1 VRRLEA
7 LAAAAAAAL
16 VLGLGAGAARA
27 DQVDDD
33 IAILAKKPGGMS
45 NDAWRA
51 RRREAA
57 RDLGQKADPRGV
69 DALVKVVE
77 SEKFDAVAEIAIEAL
92 GKIGDKRAVPVLQ
105 KVRDDA
111 SRDQGLRDAASEA
124 LATLGAA
131 APSAEAAPGEAA
143 PAPEAPPT
151 EADVGAAAPTE
162 AAPAAGPEDDDA
174 SAPAAVTVPPAGRFG
189 PEILAASERWT
200 FAAGAL
206 SLAYDSAAK
215 QPQLSGAASLRY
227 HRGLEEP
234 KLGYSFDASVALAGG
249 AEDRNGDL
257 SNTGSYALV
266 GSTVGETELRF
277 YLAGPSGFFLHA
289 AGDLGLGGSAIT
301 VESTLG
307 EDFKEFVPSIDAGL
321 ALGAGYGR
329 TLDVGAKLRA
339 ERVERVLRRARL
351 LGRPINADVANRLET
366 AWWDARDELGF
377 RRALVAT
384 IQILKEAGVLLTDPD
399 PTATYEILRVLED
412 GQLDGRLDGWDA
424 RLGVAELVAGR
435 DNVVGDDVFDFH
447 REEVAV
453 ARGAFGKQLPGAL
466 AEIVGQLRAVYR
478 LGGGSQQYP
487 GYWAA
492 EADVAWRRYFYGDVW
507 DPRGAL
513 ELGVTVGASDR
524 NTNEGDGD
532 DVGASRAASLRIG
545 YLMIFS
551 RASRL
556 AATTTLRYEGHDVFF
571 GLGLSGSWALSD
583 ASYAA
588 W

>member
-1 VRRLEA
+1 VRRLVA
-7 LAAAAAAAL
+7 LAALL
-16 VLGLGAGAARA
+16 VASAAGAAVAHA
-27 DQVDDD
+27 DAVDDD

-45 NDAWRA
+45 NDTWRA

-69 DALVKVVE
+69 DALLRIVE
-77 SEKFDAVAEIAIEAL
+77 TEKFDAVAEIAIDAL

-111 SRDQGLRDAASEA
+111 SRDQGLRDAAAEA
-124 LATLGAA
+124 LVALGAA
-131 APSAEAAPGEAA
+131 APPAEAAPAEAATPPPESETPPAEAGVGGDATAPAA
-143 PAPEAPPT
+143 PA
-151 EADVGAAAPTE
+151 
-162 AAPAAGPEDDDA
+162 PEDDDA
-174 SAPAAVTVPPAGRFG
+174 SAPPDVTVPPAGRFG
-189 PEILAASERWT
+189 PEILAAAERWT

-206 SLAYDSAAK
+206 TLDYDSVAK
-215 QPQLSGAASLRY
+215 QPQLSGAAALRY
-227 HRGLEEP
+227 HRRLEEP
-234 KLGYSFDASVALAGG
+234 KLGYSFDASLALAGG

-289 AGDLGLGGSAIT
+289 AGDLGVGGSAIS

-307 EDFKEFVPSIDAGL
+307 ADFKEFVPSIDAGL
-321 ALGAGYGR
+321 ALGLGYGR
-329 TLDVGAKLRA
+329 TLDVGAKLRVQ
-339 ERVERVLRRARL
+339 RIERVLRRARL

-384 IQILKEAGVLLTDPD
+384 VTILKEAGVLLTDPD
-399 PTATYEILRVLED
+399 PTATYELLRVLED
-412 GQLDGRLDGWDA
+412 GQLDGRLEGWDA

-435 DNVVGDDVFDFH
+435 DNIVGDDVFDFH

-453 ARGAFGKQLPGAL
+453 ARGTFGKQLPGAL
-466 AEIVGQLRAVYR
+466 AEILGQLRAVYR
-478 LGGGSQQYP
+478 LGGGSAQYP

-513 ELGVTVGASDR
+513 ELGVTLGAGDR
-524 NTNEGDGD
+524 NTNDGDGD
-532 DVGASRAASLRIG
+532 DVGASRAASLRVG

-571 GLGLSGSWALSD
+571 GLALSGSWALSD